1 MPRKRLEARLDRE
14 LQNISDTI
22 GVLHKRLKLLVD
34 SSKQSDRQFKKQD
47 VLEGINQV
55 YKAFK
60 EFFNNHNV
68 QGEQRFRSS
77 ALNLLWTH
85 IPFNEDLE
93 GKVGNTE
100 DPGDGIMYGSD
111 EVAKTTS
118 VLKTLCQAWLEAGE
132 SAPCPAPENLQE
144 MAKICLVLAG
154 MKQPKLLEDFIDSN
168 IVDKDL
174 GTLQREQVQTIL
186 KSHHALCTAT
196 FIAEQYRAV
205 PRNWEEGNHVEL
217 EDEEP
222 LPLIYEH
229 TYMEGS
235 SGLVTRVR
243 DPISHKTYALKKQI
257 IANED
262 TRTAAARNHLE
273 QEIKRLKGLR
283 HIHVVQLV
291 KSYERGGAYGLILK
305 PAATC
310 DLEGLLGR
318 YHKNKYNTITNSRDR
333 EWIRPILLTAF
344 GCLSQGLAYIHGCNI
359 RHKDVKPGNILYE
372 REIRNVNKGPRF
384 IWADFGLAYDFSASE
399 DSRTRSSKLYSP
411 RYAAP
416 EVVAMNDMANN
427 KRPYSDKRTLV
438 LSSLGSLD
446 RIVENGE
453 ENPIDDELDSE
464 TAEEMLNSHGRKT
477 DIFSLGCVFLEL
489 LGGLAVEKLPLDVPN
504 GQPPRE
510 TPIFARY
517 VPQLQTWAQQHQASD
532 SAPDIAPLFKIAS
545 DMVSIDPKR
554 RPEVGEVVKR
564 VTAVGDQNFCHECWA
579 EIPAH
584 DKLDPSQVSKPL
596 NRAPTSPVNRSPTGS
611 VFKRVNSTL
620 SQHAGP
626 QLRRILS
633 R

>member
-1 MPRKRLEARLDRE
+1 MLNK
-14 LQNISDTI
+14 Q
-22 GVLHKRLKLLVD
+22 LKLLVD
-34 SSKQSDRQFKKQD
+34 SSKQFDRQSKKQD
-47 VLEGINQV
+47 VLDGTNQA
-55 YKAFK
+55 YNTFK
-60 EFFNNHNV
+60 EFFDNHDI
-68 QGEQRFRSS
+68 QGERPFRSS

-85 IPFNEDLE
+85 IPIIEKLE

-100 DPGDGIMYGSD
+100 DPGDGIMYGND
-111 EVAKTTS
+111 EVAKTTL
-118 VLKTLCQAWLEAGE
+118 VLKTLCQAWLEAGD
-132 SAPCPAPENLQE
+132 SAPCPAPENLPM
-144 MAKICLVLAG
+144 MAKLCLVLAN
-154 MKQPKLLEDFIDSN
+154 MKQPMLLEDFIDSN

-174 GTLQREQVQTIL
+174 GTLQKDRVRTIL
-186 KSHHALCTAT
+186 KSHHAECAGT

-205 PRNWEEGNHVEL
+205 PRDWNEGDHVEL
-217 EDEEP
+217 EDDEA
-222 LPLIYEH
+222 LPLITEH
-229 TYMEGS
+229 TYKEGS
-235 SGLVTRVR
+235 SGLVSRVR
-243 DPISHKTYALKKQI
+243 DAFSDKTYALKKQI
-257 IANED
+257 IANEEN
-262 TRTAAARNHLE
+262 RTAAARNHLE
-273 QEIKRLKGLR
+273 QEIKRLKELR
-283 HIHVVQLV
+283 HLHVVQLV
-291 KSYERGGAYGLILK
+291 KSYERGGAYGIILN

-318 YHKNKYNTITNSRDR
+318 YHKNKYGTTENCRDR

-359 RHKDVKPGNILYE
+359 RHKDIKPGNILYE

-427 KRPYSDKRTLV
+427 KRPYSDKRTIV

-453 ENPIDDELDSE
+453 ENSIDDELDSE
-464 TAEEMLNSHGRKT
+464 TAEEMLNGHGRKT

-489 LGGLAVEKLPLDVPN
+489 LAGLAVEKLPLDVPN

-532 SAPDIAPLFKIAS
+532 RGPDIAPLFKIAS
-545 DMVSIDPKR
+545 DMISIDPKR

-564 VTAVGDQNFCHECWA
+564 VTAVGHQNFCRECWA
-579 EIPAH
+579 EIPAQ
-584 DKLDPSQVSKPL
+584 DKSDQSQVARPL

-611 VFKRVNSTL
+611 VLQRVNSTL
-620 SQHAGP
+620 SQHAIP